1 MGMVG
6 LVNLGSCSQSLRTGA
21 VDTRVW
27 TTELAAVLVA
37 SVVVVATLGCAK
49 HLGEDADEE
58 DSEGGHAGTDNSDVG
73 FDGGPFCY
81 GEIFPC

>member
-6 LVNLGSCSQSLRTGA
+6 LVNLGSSSQSLRTGA

-37 SVVVVATLGCAK
+37 SVVVVATLGRAQY
-49 HLGEDADEE
+49 LGEDTDEE
-58 DSEGGHAGTDNSDVG
+58 DSERGHAGTDNSDVG